1 METPILYFIISTAVG
16 LTLVLAKLLYK
27 THCKDIN
34 LCWGCFKISRDND
47 ETPAETTQRPI
58 SSSVTSSNLL
68 SMSNIYP
75 NSNNV

>member
-16 LTLVLAKLLYK
+16 FSLIVAKLLYK

-34 LCWGCFKISRDND
+34 LCWGCFKISRDN
-47 ETPAETTQRPI
+47 EETTESRPI
-58 SSSVTSSNLL
+58 STSQTSSNLL

>member
-16 LTLVLAKLLYK
+16 FSLIVAKLLYK

-47 ETPAETTQRPI
+47 ETITIDKRPI
-58 SSSVTSSNLL
+58 SSSETSSNLL
-68 SMSNIYP
+68 SMNNIYP
-75 NSNNV
+75 NSNV

>member
-1 METPILYFIISTAVG
+1 METPILYFIISTSVG

-34 LCWGCFKISRDND
+34 LCWGCFKITRDND
-47 ETPAETTQRPI
+47 ETPSESRPI
-58 SSSVTSSNLL
+58 STSQTSSNLL